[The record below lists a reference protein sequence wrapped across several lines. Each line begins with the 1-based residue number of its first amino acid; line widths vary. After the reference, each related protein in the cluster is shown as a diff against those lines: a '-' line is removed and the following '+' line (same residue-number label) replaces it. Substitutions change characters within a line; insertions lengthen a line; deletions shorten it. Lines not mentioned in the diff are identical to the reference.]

1 MFVERCKIKI
11 FINNDNLSYL
21 SKVWEKKNRKR
32 RGGNRNEGGQK
43 GIEHGMF
50 L

>member
-32 RGGNRNEGGQK
+32 RGGNRNEGQK
-43 GIEHGMF
+43 GIEYGMF